1 MLRLFVTLRLET
13 AANTRIMLYIIFL
26 TLGLIYMLLNQNIT
40 KQTFYFDQV
49 VFLGC

>member
-13 AANTRIMLYIIFL
+13 AANTRRMLYLFL

-40 KQTFYFDQV
+40 KQTFYFHQV